1 MVQTDWKR
9 ALEMGVPLIE
19 EQYRVIGGP
28 MTLRRV
34 FYVFVSAELIK
45 NNRNQ
50 YKKLSDKLAR
60 AREEGQVP
68 WSRIY
73 DDSRSMVLPAIYD
86 PDELEIP
93 SPDWFMRDPTP
104 EQENYVEVWV
114 EKAGNI
120 PILEPVC
127 KKYFVR
133 LVSTGGRT
141 SVTYKHEGAGR
152 FRHWNEKPGTILYVS
167 DLDANGEHFPI
178 ETKRYLK
185 HLEHVSV
192 NVKKVILTYDQVQ
205 KHDLPILF
213 KDYKKS
219 KNQGFVQDFLSEYG
233 NIQVE
238 IDALSVDAMR
248 KTLETELS
256 NLLSLGIIEEVR
268 EQSVDDAREKL
279 QEAVAEYQKE

>member
-1 MVQTDWKR
+1 MS
-9 ALEMGVPLIE
+9 EGIPLIRQ
-19 EQYRVIGGP
+19 QYQIIGGP
-28 MTLRRV
+28 MTVRRV

-45 NNRNQ
+45 NNQNQ

-60 AREEGQVP
+60 AREQGLVP
-68 WSRIY
+68 WSYIH
-73 DDSRSMVLPAIYD
+73 DGSRSMVPPDIFD
-86 PDELEIP
+86 PDDWEIP
-93 SPDWFMRDPTP
+93 DPDWFMRDPTP

-120 PILEPVC
+120 PILEPIC

-178 ETKRYLK
+178 ETQEYFEYL
-185 HLEHVSV
+185 EGVSV
-192 NVKKVILTYDQVQ
+192 NVKKVVLTYDQVQ
-205 KHDLPILF
+205 KHSLPILS
-213 KDYKKS
+213 KDYEKS
-219 KNQGFVQDFLSEYG
+219 KNQGFVQDFLARYG

-238 IDALSVDAMR
+238 IDALSVGAMR
-248 KTLETELS
+248 QTLEAELS
-256 NLLSLGIIEEVR
+256 SLLSLKVIEEVR
-268 EQSVDDAREKL
+268 EQSVEDAKDKL
-279 QEAVAEYQKE
+279 EEAVAEYLKEAA